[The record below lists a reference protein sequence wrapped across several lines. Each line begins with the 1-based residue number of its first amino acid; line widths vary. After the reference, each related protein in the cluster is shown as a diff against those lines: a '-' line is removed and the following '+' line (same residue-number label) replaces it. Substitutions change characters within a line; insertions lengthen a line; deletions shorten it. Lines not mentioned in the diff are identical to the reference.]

1 MSEDLTRPQQG
12 ATAPSETSQRPTKHD
27 AELLIRLYAIAQE
40 EHVYHAFLWYYE
52 HFGDLTD
59 PKDFDHEAYIRQNRR
74 GSEGYA
80 KWTPIA
86 SFFET
91 VGVLVRH
98 GAINEALVLDRW
110 PVDWY
115 WRYLE
120 PFVQNDREAGVR
132 CDTAW
137 YADNF
142 EWLAQRAADWRKAG
156 KGQAKWESGRATNR
170 RGY

>member
-1 MSEDLTRPQQG
+1 MNEQTQYDPPQTN
-12 ATAPSETSQRPTKHD
+12 AVPTKAD
-27 AELLIRLYAIAQE
+27 ATLLVRLYAIAQE

-52 HFGDLTD
+52 MFGDLRD
-59 PKDFDHEAYIRQNRR
+59 PKEFDYDAYIKQNRR

-80 KWTPIA
+80 RWTPIA

-98 GAINEALVLDRW
+98 GVLSETLVLDRW

-115 WRYLE
+115 WRYIGPL
-120 PFVQNDREAGVR
+120 VQNDRDEGKT

-142 EWLAQRAADWRKAG
+142 EWLAKRAVSWRKAG
-156 KGQAKWESGRATNR
+156 KGQAKWESLRQGKAK
-170 RGY
+170 